1 MKLMSESKLKSI
13 GKIIAVV
20 VGVIIAIVVLFS
32 AAFIIIWNH
41 DSSKEYHY
49 TTEYGDEFTVSVDS
63 YPGKAN
69 MTCNGYRFSCRIQH
83 YNEGDQIV
91 SLCDT
96 PNITCYEIDGI
107 KICKMKESS
116 QMVILSRLSSEYYKE
131 QREEL
136 ERILQS
142 DEEAKKYIELP
153 KIKEVT

>member
-1 MKLMSESKLKSI
+1 MPNDSKHKSI

-20 VGVIIAIVVLFS
+20 VGIIIAIVVLFS

-49 TTEYGDEFTVSVDS
+49 TTEYGDEFTVSVDG
-63 YPGKAN
+63 YLQKA
-69 MTCNGYRFSCRIQH
+69 MLTCSGYRFSCRIQH

-107 KICKMKESS
+107 KICKLKQSS
-116 QMVILSRLSSEYYKE
+116 QMVILSRLSSDYYKAE
-131 QREEL
+131 REEI
-136 ERILQS
+136 ERILQT
-142 DEEAKKYIELP
+142 DEEARKYIELP
-153 KIKEVT
+153 KINEVT

>member
-1 MKLMSESKLKSI
+1 MPNNSKHKSI
-13 GKIIAVV
+13 GKITAVV
-20 VGVIIAIVVLFS
+20 VGIIIAIVVLFS

-49 TTEYGDEFTVSVDS
+49 TTEYGDEFSVSVDG
-63 YPGKAN
+63 YLQKA
-69 MTCNGYRFSCRIQH
+69 MLTCSGYRLSYRIQH
-83 YNEGDQIV
+83 FNEDDQII

-107 KICKMKESS
+107 KICKLKQSS
-116 QMVILSRLSSEYYKE
+116 QMVVLSQLAYDSYKE

-136 ERILQS
+136 QRILQS
-142 DEEAKKYIELP
+142 DEDARKYIELP